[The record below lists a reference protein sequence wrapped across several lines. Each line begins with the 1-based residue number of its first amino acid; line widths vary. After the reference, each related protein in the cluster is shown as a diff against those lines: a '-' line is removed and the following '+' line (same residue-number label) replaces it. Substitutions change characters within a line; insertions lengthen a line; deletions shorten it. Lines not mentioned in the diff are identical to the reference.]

1 MSALPFPLHKD
12 HKKNMKSTWK
22 FRGIIFQDDY
32 HFEYV
37 YNIYIHETHCD
48 LCNKEFSAS
57 RDRQLEHDHTTGEIR
72 NIVCTKCN
80 QHKKDYNRKGT
91 NTGED
96 YITRCKNTQYKN
108 GYCFYIRIKRD
119 ATHLINTRR
128 ATLEEAIIARDEFI
142 AAHPEIYP

>member
-1 MSALPFPLHKD
+1 MSLPFPLHKD

-22 FRGIIFQDDY
+22 FRGIIFQDDK

-37 YNIYIHETHCD
+37 YNIYIHTTNCELCD
-48 LCNKEFSAS
+48 VKFPKSQN
-57 RDRQLEHDHTTGEIR
+57 RQLDHDHVTKEPR

-96 YITRCKNTQYKN
+96 YITKCKTTQYKN
-108 GYCFYIRIKRD
+108 GYCYNCKSLLWNKSFY
-119 ATHLINTRR
+119 HLT
-128 ATLEEAIIARDEFI
+128 DDC
-142 AAHPEIYP
+142 P